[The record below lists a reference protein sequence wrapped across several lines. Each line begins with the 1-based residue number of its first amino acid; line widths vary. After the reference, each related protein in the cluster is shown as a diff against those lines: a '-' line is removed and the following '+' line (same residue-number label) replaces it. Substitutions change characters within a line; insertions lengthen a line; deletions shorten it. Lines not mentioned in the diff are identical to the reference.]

1 MNLLAARVF
10 ERYVSASSVRVLI
23 DRDATLAARAK
34 YSLFTDM
41 IVGTFDQQISLYRIF
56 DDKEL
61 RHILSTGKI
70 TGGQF
75 SVKAERDHG
84 ASWGWNVTEVIT
96 WGNGQRGKRLGP
108 ELYLAKIDAFD
119 KQFAHVG
126 PELPFDPAGAAE
138 QPVTM
143 PREVCRTGVGC
154 SVIDITT
161 ADVDSFA
168 KVSPDGQL
176 SRMTL
181 SDLKGELP
189 KGHS

>member
-1 MNLLAARVF
+1 MNLLASRVF
-10 ERYVSASSVRVLI
+10 ERFVQASSVRVMI
-23 DRDATLAARAK
+23 DRDATLKARAK
-34 YSLFTDM
+34 YPLFTDM
-41 IVGTFDQQISLYRIF
+41 IVGRFDQQISLYRIF
-56 DDKEL
+56 DGKEL
-61 RHILSTGKI
+61 QHILSSGKI

-119 KQFAHVG
+119 KEFAHVG
-126 PELPFDPAGAAE
+126 PELPFDPAGPPE
-138 QPVTM
+138 QAVSM
-143 PREVCRTGVGC
+143 PRDVCRTGVGC

-161 ADVDSFA
+161 ADVDSFS

-181 SDLKGELP
+181 SDLKAEP
-189 KGHS
+189 KS